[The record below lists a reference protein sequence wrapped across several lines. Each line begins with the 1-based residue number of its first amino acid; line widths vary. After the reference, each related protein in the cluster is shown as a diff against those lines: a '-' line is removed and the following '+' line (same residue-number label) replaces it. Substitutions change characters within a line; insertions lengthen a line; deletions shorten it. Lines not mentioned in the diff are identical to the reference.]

1 MLKTLEKHMKNLVLG
16 GMICLFACLPN
27 QFLKAQ
33 PDPCGPVPSQRQLN
47 WQEMEMYAFIHFS
60 MNTFTDMEWGYGDKD
75 PKLFNPTQL
84 DCRQWARICK
94 EAGFKG
100 IILTTK
106 HHDGFCLWPSK
117 YTDYSVKA
125 SPWKNGKGDVIAELR
140 KACDE
145 YGLKLGLYLSPWDRN
160 SAAYGTPEY
169 ITYFRNQLKEILT
182 NYGDIFEMWFDGA
195 NGGTGYYGG
204 TNEKRSIDRMTYYD
218 WPNTYKLVY
227 SLQPNIML
235 FSDAGPDCRWCG
247 TEEGWVGETNWSTL
261 RRDEVWPGWPYST
274 QLRNGHEDGNY
285 WVPAE
290 VDTSIRPGWFY
301 HASEDNKVKTPQ
313 QLVEL
318 YYNSIGRNGNLI
330 LNLPVDRRGIV
341 NEIDEKS
348 LLEFARIIKKELAK
362 DLAKGK
368 KVTASNVRENSRN
381 YAARNAVDGDNKTYW
396 ATDDGVTNATL
407 TLDLKKKTTFNRVLL
422 REYIALGQRVK
433 TFTVDAYQ
441 NGAWKE
447 VAKATTI
454 GNKRILCVPSTTA
467 SQIRIHITDA
477 KACPLISTLSVY
489 NAPIEAQNIESSKTK
504 QTIKDWKILGSDSS
518 ASSAIDGNPATVY
531 IQQGNLPHELIIDLQ
546 KDYQISEFTYT
557 PDKKA
562 GAKGVIFNYRFAV
575 STDGKNWE
583 TVSEGEFSNIKNNPI
598 PQTKYF
604 PKKKARY
611 VKLTALSNTDGTQ
624 ETGYA
629 EIEVK

>member
-1 MLKTLEKHMKNLVLG
+1 MKKLVLAG
-16 GMICLFACLPN
+16 IMGLFTYLPGQLLN
-27 QFLKAQ
+27 AQ
-33 PDPCGPVPSQRQLN
+33 PTPCGSVPDQRQLK

-75 PKLFNPTQL
+75 PKLFNPTQM

-117 YTDYSVKA
+117 YTNYSVKA

-160 SAAYGTPEY
+160 SAVYGTPDY

-182 NYGDIFEMWFDGA
+182 NYGNIFEMWFDGA

-204 TNEKRSIDRMTYYD
+204 ANEQRTIDRKTYYD

-247 TEEGWVGETNWSTL
+247 TEEGWVGETNWSAL
-261 RRDEVWPGWPYST
+261 RRDEVWPGWPDYE
-274 QLRNGHEDGNY
+274 QLRNGHEDGNH

-290 VDTSIRPGWFY
+290 VNTSIRPGWFY
-301 HASEDNKVKTPQ
+301 HASEDSKVKTPQ

-318 YYNSIGRNGNLI
+318 YYNSIGRNGNMI
-330 LNLPVDRRGIV
+330 LNLPVDRRGLV
-341 NEIDEKS
+341 NELDEKS
-348 LLEFARIIKKELAK
+348 LLEFARIIRKELAN

-368 KVTASNVRENSRN
+368 MVTASNVREKSKS
-381 YAARNAVDGDNKTYW
+381 YAARNAVDGNNKTYW

-407 TLDLKKKTTFNRVLL
+407 TLDFKKNTTFNRVLL
-422 REYIALGQRVK
+422 REDIALGQRVK
-433 TFTVDAYQ
+433 AFTVEAYQ
-441 NGAWKE
+441 NGSWKE

-454 GNKRILCVPSTTA
+454 GNKRILRIPSTTA
-467 SQIRIHITDA
+467 SKIRIHITDS
-477 KACPLISTLSVY
+477 KACPLISTLSIY
-489 NAPIEAQNIESSKTK
+489 NAPVEAQNKDNEKGKLNVT
-504 QTIKDWKILGSDSS
+504 KDWKILNGDATAS
-518 ASSAIDGNPATVY
+518 AAIDGNPATVY
-531 IQQGNLPHELIIDLQ
+531 IQQGYLPHDLIIDMQ
-546 KDYQISEFTYT
+546 KEAQVSEFTYT
-557 PDKKA
+557 PDKKV
-562 GAKGVIFNYRFAV
+562 GAKGVIFNYRFSV
-575 STDGKNWE
+575 SADGKNWE

-604 PKKKARY
+604 QKKKVRF

-624 ETGYA
+624 EAGYA

>member
-1 MLKTLEKHMKNLVLG
+1 MKKLVLAG
-16 GMICLFACLPN
+16 IMGLLTCLPS
-27 QFLKAQ
+27 QLLKAQ
-33 PDPCGPVPSQRQLN
+33 PAPCGPVPGQRQLK

-117 YTDYSVKA
+117 YTNYSVKA
-125 SPWKNGKGDVIAELR
+125 SPWKDGKGDVIAEIR

-160 SAAYGTPEY
+160 SAVYGSPDY

-182 NYGDIFEMWFDGA
+182 NYGNIFEMWFDGA

-204 TNEKRSIDRMTYYD
+204 ANEQRTIDRKTYYD

-261 RRDEVWPGWPYST
+261 RRDEVWPGWPLYE

-290 VDTSIRPGWFY
+290 VNTSIRPGWFY
-301 HASEDNKVKTPQ
+301 HASEDSKVKTPQ

-318 YYNSIGRNGNLI
+318 YYNSIGRNGNMI
-330 LNLPVDRRGIV
+330 LNLPVDRRGLV

-348 LLEFARIIKKELAK
+348 LLEFARIIRKELAN

-368 KVTASNVRENSRN
+368 MVTASNVREKSKS

-407 TLDLKKKTTFNRVLL
+407 TLDFKKNTTFNRVLL

-433 TFTVDAYQ
+433 AFTVYAYQ
-441 NGAWKE
+441 NGSWKE

-454 GNKRILCVPSTTA
+454 GNKRILRIPSTTA
-467 SQIRIHITDA
+467 SKIRIHITDS

-489 NAPIEAQNIESSKTK
+489 NAPLEAQSNDNEKGKLNVSKN
-504 QTIKDWKILGSDSS
+504 WKILNGD
-518 ASSAIDGNPATVY
+518 ATAAAAIDGNPATVY

-546 KDYQISEFTYT
+546 KDAQISEFTYT
-557 PDKKA
+557 PDKKV
-562 GAKGVIFNYRFAV
+562 GAKGVIFNYRFSISA
-575 STDGKNWE
+575 DGKNWE

-604 PKKKARY
+604 QKKKVRF

-624 ETGYA
+624 EAGYA
-629 EIEVK
+629 EIDVK

>member
-1 MLKTLEKHMKNLVLG
+1 MKKLVLAG
-16 GMICLFACLPN
+16 IMGLFTCLPGQLLN
-27 QFLKAQ
+27 AQ
-33 PDPCGPVPSQRQLN
+33 PTPCGPVPDQRQLK

-75 PKLFNPTQL
+75 PKLFNPTQM

-117 YTDYSVKA
+117 YTNYSVKA

-160 SAAYGTPEY
+160 SAVYGTPDY

-182 NYGDIFEMWFDGA
+182 NYGNIFEMWFDGA

-204 TNEKRSIDRMTYYD
+204 ANEQRTIDRKTYYD

-247 TEEGWVGETNWSTL
+247 TEEGWVGETNWSAL
-261 RRDEVWPGWPYST
+261 RRDEVWPGWPDYE
-274 QLRNGHEDGNY
+274 QLRNGHEDGNH

-290 VDTSIRPGWFY
+290 VNTSIRPGWFY
-301 HASEDNKVKTPQ
+301 HASEDSKVKTPQ

-318 YYNSIGRNGNLI
+318 YYNSIGRNGNMI
-330 LNLPVDRRGIV
+330 LNLPVDRRGLV
-341 NEIDEKS
+341 NELDEKS
-348 LLEFARIIKKELAK
+348 LLEFARIIRKELAN

-368 KVTASNVRENSRN
+368 MVTASNVREKSKS
-381 YAARNAVDGDNKTYW
+381 YAARNAVDGNNNTYW

-407 TLDLKKKTTFNRVLL
+407 TLDFKKNTTFNRVLL

-433 TFTVDAYQ
+433 AFTVDAYQ
-441 NGAWKE
+441 NGSWKE

-454 GNKRILCVPSTTA
+454 GSKRILLIPSTTA
-467 SQIRIHITDA
+467 SKIRIHITDS
-477 KACPLISTLSVY
+477 KACPLISTLSIY
-489 NAPIEAQNIESSKTK
+489 NAPVEAQSKDNEKGKLNVT
-504 QTIKDWKILGSDSS
+504 KDWKILNGD
-518 ASSAIDGNPATVY
+518 ATAFAAIDGNPATVY
-531 IQQGNLPHELIIDLQ
+531 IQQGNLPHDLIIDMQ
-546 KDYQISEFTYT
+546 KDSQVSEFTYT

-562 GAKGVIFNYRFAV
+562 GAKGVIFNYRFSV
-575 STDGKNWE
+575 SADGKNWE

-604 PKKKARY
+604 QKKKVRF

-624 ETGYA
+624 EAGYA

>member
-1 MLKTLEKHMKNLVLG
+1 MKKLVLA
-16 GMICLFACLPN
+16 GMMGLFTCLPS
-27 QFLKAQ
+27 QLLKAQ
-33 PDPCGPVPSQRQLN
+33 PAPCGPVPDQRQLK

-117 YTDYSVKA
+117 YTNYSVKA
-125 SPWKNGKGDVIAELR
+125 SPWKDGKGDVIAELR

-160 SAAYGTPEY
+160 SAVYGTPDY

-182 NYGDIFEMWFDGA
+182 NYGNIFEMWFDGA
-195 NGGTGYYGG
+195 NGGTGYYSGA
-204 TNEKRSIDRMTYYD
+204 NEQRTIDRKTYYD

-261 RRDEVWPGWPYST
+261 KRDEVWPGWPMYE

-301 HASEDNKVKTPQ
+301 HASEDSKVKTPQ

-330 LNLPVDRRGIV
+330 LNLPVDRRGLV

-348 LLEFARIIKKELAK
+348 LLEFARIIRKELAN

-368 KVTASNVRENSRN
+368 MVTASNVREKSKS

-396 ATDDGVTNATL
+396 ATNDGVTNATI
-407 TLDLKKKTTFNRVLL
+407 TLDFKKNTTFNRILL

-433 TFTVDAYQ
+433 AFTVEGYQ
-441 NGAWKE
+441 NGRWQE

-454 GNKRILCVPSTTA
+454 GNKRILRIPSTTA
-467 SQIRIHITDA
+467 SKIRIHITDS
-477 KACPLISTLSVY
+477 KACPLISTLSIY
-489 NAPIEAQNIESSKTK
+489 NAPVEAQSNDNEKGKLNVTK
-504 QTIKDWKILGSDSS
+504 NWMILNGDTTAS
-518 ASSAIDGNPATVY
+518 AAIDGNPATVY

-546 KDYQISEFTYT
+546 KDAQISEFTYT
-557 PDKKA
+557 PDKKV
-562 GAKGVIFNYRFAV
+562 GAKGVIFNYRFSV
-575 STDGKNWE
+575 SADGKNWE

-604 PKKKARY
+604 QKKKVRF

-624 ETGYA
+624 EAGYA

>member
-1 MLKTLEKHMKNLVLG
+1 MKKLVLAG
-16 GMICLFACLPN
+16 IMGLFTCLPS
-27 QFLKAQ
+27 QLLKAQ
-33 PDPCGPVPSQRQLN
+33 PAPCGPVPDQRQLK

-117 YTDYSVKA
+117 YTNYSVKA
-125 SPWKNGKGDVIAELR
+125 SPWKDGKGDVIAELR

-145 YGLKLGLYLSPWDRN
+145 YGLRLGLYLSPWDRN
-160 SAAYGTPEY
+160 SSVYGSPDY

-182 NYGDIFEMWFDGA
+182 NYGNIFEMWFDGA

-204 TNEKRSIDRMTYYD
+204 ANEQRTIDRKTYYD

-261 RRDEVWPGWPYST
+261 RRDEVWPGWPLYE

-290 VDTSIRPGWFY
+290 VNTSIRPGWFY
-301 HASEDNKVKTPQ
+301 HASEDSKVKTPQ

-318 YYNSIGRNGNLI
+318 YYNSIGRNGNMI
-330 LNLPVDRRGIV
+330 LNLPVDRRGLV

-348 LLEFARIIKKELAK
+348 LLEFARIIRKELAN
-362 DLAKGK
+362 DIAKGK
-368 KVTASNVRENSRN
+368 MVTASNVREKSKS
-381 YAARNAVDGDNKTYW
+381 YAACNAVDGDNKTYW

-407 TLDLKKKTTFNRVLL
+407 TLDFKKNTTFNRVLL

-433 TFTVDAYQ
+433 AFTVDAYQ
-441 NGAWKE
+441 NGSWKE

-454 GNKRILCVPSTTA
+454 GNKRILRIPSTTA
-467 SQIRIHITDA
+467 SKIRIHITDS

-489 NAPIEAQNIESSKTK
+489 NAPVETQSNYNEKGKLNVTK
-504 QTIKDWKILGSDSS
+504 SWKILNGDATAS
-518 ASSAIDGNPATVY
+518 AAIDGNPATVY

-546 KDYQISEFTYT
+546 KDAQISEFTYT
-557 PDKKA
+557 PDKKV
-562 GAKGVIFNYRFAV
+562 GAKGVIFNYRFSV
-575 STDGKNWE
+575 SADGKNWE

-604 PKKKARY
+604 QKKKVRF

-624 ETGYA
+624 EAGYA

>member
-1 MLKTLEKHMKNLVLG
+1 MKKLVLA
-16 GMICLFACLPN
+16 GMMGLFTCLPS
-27 QFLKAQ
+27 QLLKAQ
-33 PDPCGPVPSQRQLN
+33 PAPCGPVPDQRQLK

-117 YTDYSVKA
+117 YTNYSVKA
-125 SPWKNGKGDVIAELR
+125 SPWKDGKGDVIAELR

-160 SAAYGTPEY
+160 SAVYGSPDY

-204 TNEKRSIDRMTYYD
+204 ANEQRTIDRKTYYD

-261 RRDEVWPGWPYST
+261 RRDEVWPGWPLYE

-290 VDTSIRPGWFY
+290 VNTSIRPGWFY
-301 HASEDNKVKTPQ
+301 HASEDSKVKTPQ

-318 YYNSIGRNGNLI
+318 YYNSIGRNGNMI
-330 LNLPVDRRGIV
+330 LNLPVDRRGLV

-348 LLEFARIIKKELAK
+348 LLEFARIIRKELAN

-368 KVTASNVRENSRN
+368 MVTASNVREKSKS

-407 TLDLKKKTTFNRVLL
+407 TLDFKKNTTFNRVLL

-433 TFTVDAYQ
+433 AFTVDAYQ
-441 NGAWKE
+441 NGSWKE

-454 GNKRILCVPSTTA
+454 GNKRILRIPSTTA
-467 SQIRIHITDA
+467 SKIRIHITDS

-489 NAPIEAQNIESSKTK
+489 NAPVEAQSNNSQKGKLNITK
-504 QTIKDWKILGSDSS
+504 NWKILNGD
-518 ASSAIDGNPATVY
+518 ATAAAAIDGNPATVY

-546 KDYQISEFTYT
+546 KDAQISEFTYT

-562 GAKGVIFNYRFAV
+562 GAKGVIFNYRFSV
-575 STDGKNWE
+575 SADGKNWE

-604 PKKKARY
+604 QKKKVRF

-624 ETGYA
+624 KAGYA

>member
-1 MLKTLEKHMKNLVLG
+1 
-16 GMICLFACLPN
+16 
-27 QFLKAQ
+27 
-33 PDPCGPVPSQRQLN
+33 
-47 WQEMEMYAFIHFS
+47 MEMYAFIHFS

-117 YTDYSVKA
+117 YTNYSVKA
-125 SPWKNGKGDVIAELR
+125 SPWKDGKGDVIAELR

-160 SAAYGTPEY
+160 SAVYGTPDY

-182 NYGDIFEMWFDGA
+182 NYGNIFEMWFDCA

-204 TNEKRSIDRMTYYD
+204 ANEQRTIDRKTYYD

-261 RRDEVWPGWPYST
+261 RRDEVWPGWPLYE

-290 VDTSIRPGWFY
+290 VNTSIRPGWFY
-301 HASEDNKVKTPQ
+301 HASEDSKVKTPQ

-318 YYNSIGRNGNLI
+318 YYNSIGRNGNMI
-330 LNLPVDRRGIV
+330 LNLPVDRRGLV

-348 LLEFARIIKKELAK
+348 LLEFARIIRKELAN
-362 DLAKGK
+362 DLAKWK
-368 KVTASNVRENSRN
+368 MVTASNVREKSKS

-407 TLDLKKKTTFNRVLL
+407 IIDFKKNTTFNRVLL

-433 TFTVDAYQ
+433 AFTVDAYQ
-441 NGAWKE
+441 NGSWKE

-454 GNKRILCVPSTTA
+454 GNKRILRIPSTTA
-467 SQIRIHITDA
+467 SKIRIHITES
-477 KACPLISTLSVY
+477 KAYPLISTLSVY
-489 NAPIEAQNIESSKTK
+489 NAPVEPQTNNSEKSKLNVTK
-504 QTIKDWKILGSDSS
+504 NWKILNGDATAS
-518 ASSAIDGNPATVY
+518 AAIDGNPATVY

-546 KDYQISEFTYT
+546 KDAQISEFTYT
-557 PDKKA
+557 PDKKV

-575 STDGKNWE
+575 SSDGKNWE

-604 PKKKARY
+604 QKKKVRF

-624 ETGYA
+624 EAGYA

>member
-1 MLKTLEKHMKNLVLG
+1 MKKLVLA
-16 GMICLFACLPN
+16 GMMGLFTCLPS
-27 QFLKAQ
+27 QLLKAQ
-33 PDPCGPVPSQRQLN
+33 PAPCGPVPDQRQLK

-117 YTDYSVKA
+117 YTNYSVKA

-160 SAAYGTPEY
+160 SAVYGSPDY

-182 NYGDIFEMWFDGA
+182 NYGNIFEMWFDGA

-204 TNEKRSIDRMTYYD
+204 ANEQRTIDRKTYYD

-261 RRDEVWPGWPYST
+261 RRDEVWPGWPLYE

-290 VDTSIRPGWFY
+290 VNTSIRPGWFY
-301 HASEDNKVKTPQ
+301 HASEDSKVKTPQ

-318 YYNSIGRNGNLI
+318 YYNSIGRNGNMI
-330 LNLPVDRRGIV
+330 LNLPVDRRGLV

-348 LLEFARIIKKELAK
+348 LLEFARIIRKELAN

-368 KVTASNVRENSRN
+368 MVTASNVREKSKN

-407 TLDLKKKTTFNRVLL
+407 TLDFKKNTTFNRVLL

-433 TFTVDAYQ
+433 AFTVDAYQ
-441 NGAWKE
+441 NGSWKE

-454 GNKRILCVPSTTA
+454 GNKRILRIPSTTA
-467 SQIRIHITDA
+467 SKIRIHITDS

-489 NAPIEAQNIESSKTK
+489 NAPVETQSNYNEKGKLNVTK
-504 QTIKDWKILGSDSS
+504 NWKILNGDATAS
-518 ASSAIDGNPATVY
+518 AAIDGNPATVY

-546 KDYQISEFTYT
+546 TDAQISEFTYT
-557 PDKKA
+557 PDKKV
-562 GAKGVIFNYRFAV
+562 GAKGVIFNYRFSV
-575 STDGKNWE
+575 SADGKSWE

-604 PKKKARY
+604 QKKKVRF

-624 ETGYA
+624 EAGYA

>member
-1 MLKTLEKHMKNLVLG
+1 MKKLVLA
-16 GMICLFACLPN
+16 GMMGLFTCLPS
-27 QFLKAQ
+27 QLLKAQ
-33 PDPCGPVPSQRQLN
+33 PAPCGPVPDQRQLK

-117 YTDYSVKA
+117 YTNYSVKA

-160 SAAYGTPEY
+160 SAVYGSPDY

-182 NYGDIFEMWFDGA
+182 NYGNIFEMWFDGA

-204 TNEKRSIDRMTYYD
+204 ANEQRTIDRKTYYD

-261 RRDEVWPGWPYST
+261 RRDEVWPGWPLYE

-290 VDTSIRPGWFY
+290 VNTSIRPGWFY
-301 HASEDNKVKTPQ
+301 HASEDSKVKTPQ

-318 YYNSIGRNGNLI
+318 YYNSIGRNGNMI
-330 LNLPVDRRGIV
+330 LNLPVDRRGLV

-348 LLEFARIIKKELAK
+348 LLEFARIIRKELAN

-368 KVTASNVRENSRN
+368 MVTASNVREKSKN

-407 TLDLKKKTTFNRVLL
+407 TLDFKKNTTFNRVLL

-433 TFTVDAYQ
+433 AFTVDAYQ
-441 NGAWKE
+441 NGSWKE

-454 GNKRILCVPSTTA
+454 GNKRILRIPSTTA
-467 SQIRIHITDA
+467 SKIRIHITDS

-489 NAPIEAQNIESSKTK
+489 NAPVETQSNYNEKGKLNVTK
-504 QTIKDWKILGSDSS
+504 NWKILNGDATAS
-518 ASSAIDGNPATVY
+518 AAIDGNPATVY

-546 KDYQISEFTYT
+546 KDAQISEFTYT
-557 PDKKA
+557 PDKKV
-562 GAKGVIFNYRFAV
+562 GAKGVIFNYRFSV
-575 STDGKNWE
+575 SADGKSWE

-604 PKKKARY
+604 QKKKVRF

-624 ETGYA
+624 EAGYA

>member
-1 MLKTLEKHMKNLVLG
+1 MKKLVLA
-16 GMICLFACLPN
+16 GMIGLFTCLPS
-27 QFLKAQ
+27 QLLKAQ
-33 PDPCGPVPSQRQLN
+33 PATCGAVPSQRQLK

-117 YTDYSVKA
+117 YTNYSVKA
-125 SPWKNGKGDVIAELR
+125 SPWKDGKGDVIAELR

-160 SAAYGTPEY
+160 SAVYGSPEY

-182 NYGDIFEMWFDGA
+182 NYGNIFEMWFDGA

-204 TNEKRSIDRMTYYD
+204 ANEQRTIDRKTYYD

-261 RRDEVWPGWPYST
+261 RRDEVWPGWPLYE

-290 VDTSIRPGWFY
+290 VNTSIRPGWFY
-301 HASEDNKVKTPQ
+301 HASEDSKVKTPQ

-318 YYNSIGRNGNLI
+318 YYNSIGRNGNMI
-330 LNLPVDRRGIV
+330 LNLPVDRRGLV

-348 LLEFARIIKKELAK
+348 LLEFARIIRKELAN

-368 KVTASNVRENSRN
+368 MVTASNVREKSKS
-381 YAARNAVDGDNKTYW
+381 YAARNTVDGDNKTYW

-407 TLDLKKKTTFNRVLL
+407 TLAFKKNTTFNRVLL

-433 TFTVDAYQ
+433 AFTVDAYQ
-441 NGAWKE
+441 NGSWKE

-454 GNKRILCVPSTTA
+454 GNKRILRIPSTTA
-467 SQIRIHITDA
+467 SKIRIHITDS

-489 NAPIEAQNIESSKTK
+489 NAPVEAQSNDNEKENLNVTK
-504 QTIKDWKILGSDSS
+504 NWKIMNNDATS
-518 ASSAIDGNPATVY
+518 AAAIDGNPATVY

-546 KDYQISEFTYT
+546 KDAQISEFTYT
-557 PDKKA
+557 PDKKV
-562 GAKGVIFNYRFAV
+562 GAKGVIFNYRFSV
-575 STDGKNWE
+575 SADGKNWE

-604 PKKKARY
+604 QKKKVRF

-624 ETGYA
+624 EAGYA